1 LQGEK
6 NKVISD
12 IQCRKKRNI
21 AMTPAD
27 SLTALKSLVAISIE
41 TTVSNIEADKKA
53 VLDSIKTITNSSTKP
68 LVASSGLSIQ
78 YAILMGLIHDAV
90 ENIKE
95 KRLKSLSLQ
104 IVMEEQMT
112 KHDVLLLALTMLK

>member
-1 LQGEK
+1 
-6 NKVISD
+6 
-12 IQCRKKRNI
+12 
-21 AMTPAD
+21 MTPAD